1 MVDVEA
7 IWADDWPSSLSTLL
21 IFPRFSCSEPPLTP
35 TPTLVSSR
43 KLHAGNNRGDEGR
56 ARETRRCCFELW
68 EFVKVEDGGGNGAV
82 NEKAEVGGSLE
93 LAVWLAIT
101 VVQEQVGFSASV
113 VGGRS
118 VAYRS

>member
-1 MVDVEA
+1 M
-7 IWADDWPSSLSTLL
+7 
-21 IFPRFSCSEPPLTP
+21 
-35 TPTLVSSR
+35 
-43 KLHAGNNRGDEGR
+43 
-56 ARETRRCCFELW
+56 
-68 EFVKVEDGGGNGAV
+68 EDGGGNGAV